1 MKTILLIFICSCT
14 CALAVEGRKNPAP
27 VVLDIARAESIA
39 LRYAPKIGAAYF
51 KAEASK
57 QQIVEARSELFPQI
71 TGIVSLAG
79 ANTSNSTD
87 VTRIGASGG
96 LNNPSVYNRESNGVT
111 VTQLITDF
119 GRTSNL
125 ISAARYDS
133 LSQQEK
139 TRLARAQVLLLV
151 DATYFKIL
159 GAQALLKVADETV
172 SARQLVVDQVSELT
186 KAKLKSDLDLSFAQV
201 DLQNAKLLVLQAQN
215 ALGNAE
221 SELSAAL
228 GYRERQHFVL
238 TEELQYIPGTTDI
251 EPLILQALQY
261 RPELVALRDEYQGA
275 MKFSSAEREAKYPVI
290 SAIGAAGRAAW
301 GDKAIEGNYA
311 AGAINVELPIFT
323 GGRLTA
329 RYREAQLNAQSLGKT
344 LQDAE
349 DEVVNDVNEAWLN
362 AITALKKTEVTKEL
376 VRTARQA
383 LDLAQSRYKL
393 GLNSIIELSQAQ
405 LNATQAEIGYASAK
419 YEYQVDRV
427 KLEFDTGALKYR
439 TPETTLR

>member
-1 MKTILLIFICSCT
+1 MKTSLFFLFCLST
-14 CALAVEGRKNPAP
+14 CVLAAGEQKEPAP
-27 VVLDIARAESIA
+27 VVLDIAKAESIA

-57 QQIVEARSELFPQI
+57 QQIVEARADLFPQI

-87 VTRIGASGG
+87 ITRISASGG

-111 VTQLITDF
+111 ITQLITDF

-125 ISAARYDS
+125 ISATRYQS
-133 LSQQEK
+133 LSEQEK
-139 TRLARAQVLLLV
+139 TRLARAEVILLV

-159 GAQALLKVADETV
+159 GAQALLQVANETV
-172 SARQLVVDQVSELT
+172 SARQLVMDQVSELT
-186 KAKLKSDLDLSFAQV
+186 KAKLKSDLDLSFAKV
-201 DLQNAKLLVLQAQN
+201 DLANARLLVLQAQN
-215 ALGNAE
+215 AVGNAE

-228 GYRERQHFVL
+228 GYRDRHHFLL
-238 TEELQYIPGTTDI
+238 TEESQYIPGKTDI
-251 EPLILQALQY
+251 EPLIFQALQY

-275 MKFSSAEREAKYPVI
+275 MKFSSAQREARYPVI
-290 SAIGAAGRAAW
+290 SAIGATGRTAW
-301 GDKAIEGNYA
+301 GDKAVEGNYS

-329 RYREAQLNAQSLGKT
+329 RYREAEFNAKALGKT

-349 DEVVNDVNEAWLN
+349 DEVVKDVNEAWLN
-362 AITALKKTEVTKEL
+362 ALTDFDKIQVTKDL
-376 VRTARQA
+376 VANAQQA
-383 LDLAQSRYKL
+383 LELAQSRYKL

-439 TPETTLR
+439 TPISQFH